1 LGGFAPDAL
10 IADGR
15 LHRFATSRRKGD
27 EAGWYKVFD
36 DGFPLVVFG
45 DWRSGL
51 KGSTRV
57 GNGREISLAQ
67 REQFERVK
75 RERETRQREA
85 EAEAAQRARQR
96 WDRAKPAYPRHK
108 YLTVKGI
115 AAHGLRQDA
124 DKLLIPLYDGET
136 LISLQQIGGDGD
148 KRFTLDSR
156 TQGGSY
162 ALGEV
167 TTTIWIGEGYATCA
181 TIFELT
187 GLHTIVAFNSKNL
200 VHVAR
205 KVHAAHP
212 KANIVILADDDYE
225 TSLKPGPC
233 FGINP
238 GIRDARA
245 AAEAVGARVAVPSFN
260 RESGDHGSDW
270 NDFRRNVGNDETRR
284 LLKAAETGVD
294 VAAAPIVVKANGHDR
309 ASAGMNGS
317 ASLYHVADPMPP
329 ARREPKPLPSGLL
342 PVPQFDL
349 AYLPDAIAP
358 WVADIADRMQC
369 PLEYVAVPAIVAL
382 GAALGRKVAIR
393 PQRRTDWL
401 ETPNLWGC
409 VVGRPGAMKSPAAT
423 EALKPLVRLETNAR
437 AEYEASLKAFA
448 KEDALAKIRKDEAG
462 KAARAAIKSGGDA
475 LAAFDIE
482 EPEEPKAKRFLV
494 NDTSYE
500 ALGEI
505 LADNPNG
512 VLAFRDELVSLL
524 KTLDREEYAATRGF
538 FLTAWNGTSG
548 YTFDRI
554 VRGRKHIEA
563 ACLSLLG
570 GTQPG
575 RIAEYM
581 RRAVSGGA
589 GDDGLIQRF
598 GLLVWPDQS
607 PEWKEVDR
615 FPDSDARHAAW
626 KAFEAFEGSSP
637 ESFCATR
644 DEYDALPYLRFDDAA
659 QDVFAEWRADLEHR
673 LRSGDLSPALE
684 SHLSKY
690 RKLVPGLALINHLAD
705 GGVGSVCEA
714 ATLRALA
721 LTEYLET
728 HARRAY
734 AAGSEAEAATA
745 KAILARVRKGELADG
760 FTLRDVHQ
768 KGWANLTDRDQV
780 KAGLD
785 LLVDLDWL
793 AAKIEQTGG
802 RPRTVYM
809 INPGALA

>member
-1 LGGFAPDAL
+1 VLEASPNGAGKFSPLSAGEIEAARKINGDGAGQDDGAVCLMPVPRDAPRAPAPRGAVATWQYNDASGQQL
-10 IADGR
+10 YR
-15 LHRFATSRRKGD
+15 VHRFDDPSGKRFSWQTAWRLRGD
-27 EAGWYKVFD
+27 
-36 DGFPLVVFG
+36 VVV
-45 DWRSGL
+45 WRWKAPNGPRPIYGL
-51 KGSTRV
+51 DR
-57 GNGREISLAQ
+57 LAA
-67 REQFERVK
+67 
-75 RERETRQREA
+75 RQDAPVIVA
-85 EAEAAQRARQR
+85 EGEKASDAAQRIFPELVAVTSPGGAEAPAKAD
-96 WDRAKPAYPRHK
+96 WDALAGRRVLLWP
-108 YLTVKGI
+108 
-115 AAHGLRQDA
+115 DA
-124 DKLLIPLYDGET
+124 DEPGARYVATVASRLQGVASEIKILDAQALASINPDGGEREPVEGWDAADAE
-136 LISLQQIGGDGD
+136 LEWKDKGELRRALKSL
-148 KRFTLDSR
+148 TR
-156 TQGGSY
+156 TYES
-162 ALGEV
+162 
-167 TTTIWIGEGYATCA
+167 TGEG
-181 TIFELT
+181 
-187 GLHTIVAFNSKNL
+187 GVS
-200 VHVAR
+200 
-205 KVHAAHP
+205 HANEAHSPKHWPVP
-212 KANIVILADDDYE
+212 KA
-225 TSLKPGPC
+225 
-233 FGINP
+233 
-238 GIRDARA
+238 
-245 AAEAVGARVAVPSFN
+245 
-260 RESGDHGSDW
+260 
-270 NDFRRNVGNDETRR
+270 
-284 LLKAAETGVD
+284 
-294 VAAAPIVVKANGHDR
+294 
-309 ASAGMNGS
+309 
-317 ASLYHVADPMPP
+317 
-329 ARREPKPLPSGLL
+329 LPSGLL
-342 PVPQFDL
+342 AVPRFDL
-349 AYLPDAIAP
+349 AFLPNSVAP

-401 ETPNLWGC
+401 ETANLWGC

-437 AEYEASLKAFA
+437 TEYEASLKAFA

-554 VRGRKHIEA
+554 VRGRKHIDA

-626 KAFEAFEGSSP
+626 KAFEAFEGGSP

-644 DEYDALPYLRFDDAA
+644 DEYDALPYLRFDDGA
-659 QDVFAEWRADLEHR
+659 QDVFAEWRADLECR
-673 LRSGDLSPALE
+673 LRGGDLSPALE

-690 RKLVPGLALINHLAD
+690 RKLVPALALINHLAD
-705 GGVGSVCEA
+705 GGVGSVSEA

-721 LTEYLET
+721 LAEYLEA

-760 FTLRDVHQ
+760 LTLRDVHQ
-768 KGWANLTDRDQV
+768 KGWANLTDRSQV

-793 AAKIEQTGG
+793 AAKTEHTGG
-802 RPRTVYM
+802 RPRTVYT

>member
-1 LGGFAPDAL
+1 MLSPTPPDNRFAPLTPNEINAAQALTSTAARDDGELVSPIPDDAPLLPLSHRAYGAPSKVWDYRDDHGAVIFYVARFDTAEGKQILPLSLWRDAGDAL
-10 IADGR
+10 RWRWKGVPAPRPIFNLDKIAGSPSAAVVVVEGEKTADAASVIFPRSVVTTSPGGAQSGSKSDWTPLAGR
-15 LHRFATSRRKGD
+15 RVLIWPDAD
-27 EAGWYKVFD
+27 A
-36 DGFPLVVFG
+36 P
-45 DWRSGL
+45 GL
-51 KGSTRV
+51 KYAGD
-57 GNGREISLAQ
+57 
-67 REQFERVK
+67 
-75 RERETRQREA
+75 
-85 EAEAAQRARQR
+85 AAA
-96 WDRAKPAYPRHK
+96 
-108 YLTVKGI
+108 I
-115 AAHGLRQDA
+115 
-124 DKLLIPLYDGET
+124 
-136 LISLQQIGGDGD
+136 
-148 KRFTLDSR
+148 
-156 TQGGSY
+156 
-162 ALGEV
+162 
-167 TTTIWIGEGYATCA
+167 
-181 TIFELT
+181 LT
-187 GLHTIVAFNSKNL
+187 GLGCDLSIVDTKALASMAPDGGMREPIEGWDAADAITEWSDMAAL
-200 VHVAR
+200 R
-205 KVHAAHP
+205 KAAVDLAEP
-212 KANIVILADDDYE
+212 YAAPAVI
-225 TSLKPGPC
+225 
-233 FGINP
+233 
-238 GIRDARA
+238 
-245 AAEAVGARVAVPSFN
+245 RVASPANEV
-260 RESGDHGSDW
+260 RW
-270 NDFRRNVGNDETRR
+270 
-284 LLKAAETGVD
+284 AA
-294 VAAAPIVVKANGHDR
+294 
-309 ASAGMNGS
+309 
-317 ASLYHVADPMPP
+317 
-329 ARREPKPLPSGLL
+329 PKPLPSGLL

-437 AEYEASLKAFA
+437 TEYEASLKAFS

-598 GLLVWPDQS
+598 GLLVWPDQT

-637 ESFCATR
+637 ESFCAAR
-644 DEYDALPYLRFDDAA
+644 DEYDALPYLRFDDTA
-659 QDVFAEWRADLEHR
+659 QEVFAEWRADLERR
-673 LRSGDLSPALE
+673 LRGGDLSPALE

-690 RKLVPGLALINHLAD
+690 RKLVPALALINHLAD
-705 GGVGSVCEA
+705 GGVGSVSEA
-714 ATLRALA
+714 STLRALA
-721 LTEYLET
+721 LAEYLEA

-745 KAILARVRKGELADG
+745 KAILSRVRKGELTNG

-768 KGWANLTDRDQV
+768 KGWANLADRDQV

-793 AAKIEQTGG
+793 AAKTEQTGG
-802 RPRTVYM
+802 RPRISYT

>member
-1 LGGFAPDAL
+1 VLEASPNGAGKFSPLSAGEIEAARKINGAGPPRDDGAVCLMPVPSDAPRAPHPRGAVATWQYNDANGQQL
-10 IADGR
+10 YR
-15 LHRFATSRRKGD
+15 VHRFDDPSGKRFSWQTAWRLRGGVVVWRWKGP
-27 EAGWYKVFD
+27 
-36 DGFPLVVFG
+36 DGPRPIYGLDRLAARQDAPVV
-45 DWRSGL
+45 
-51 KGSTRV
+51 V
-57 GNGREISLAQ
+57 
-67 REQFERVK
+67 
-75 RERETRQREA
+75 A
-85 EAEAAQRARQR
+85 EGEKASDAAQRIFPELVAVTSPGGAEAPAKAD
-96 WDRAKPAYPRHK
+96 WDVLAGRRVLLWP
-108 YLTVKGI
+108 
-115 AAHGLRQDA
+115 DA
-124 DKLLIPLYDGET
+124 DEPGARYVATVASRLQGVASEIKILDAKALASINPAGGEREPVEGWDAADAEIEWKDKGE
-136 LISLQQIGGDGD
+136 LRRALKSL
-148 KRFTLDSR
+148 TR
-156 TQGGSY
+156 TYES
-162 ALGEV
+162 
-167 TTTIWIGEGYATCA
+167 TGEGGVSRAN
-181 TIFELT
+181 E
-187 GLHTIVAFNSKNL
+187 
-200 VHVAR
+200 
-205 KVHAAHP
+205 AHSPKHWPVP
-212 KANIVILADDDYE
+212 KA
-225 TSLKPGPC
+225 
-233 FGINP
+233 
-238 GIRDARA
+238 
-245 AAEAVGARVAVPSFN
+245 
-260 RESGDHGSDW
+260 
-270 NDFRRNVGNDETRR
+270 
-284 LLKAAETGVD
+284 
-294 VAAAPIVVKANGHDR
+294 
-309 ASAGMNGS
+309 
-317 ASLYHVADPMPP
+317 
-329 ARREPKPLPSGLL
+329 LPSGLL
-342 PVPQFDL
+342 AVPQFDL
-349 AYLPDAIAP
+349 AFLPNSVAP

-437 AEYEASLKAFA
+437 TEYEASLKAFA

-554 VRGRKHIEA
+554 VRGRKHIDA

-615 FPDSDARHAAW
+615 FPDSDARHAAHR
-626 KAFEAFEGSSP
+626 AFEAFEGSSP

-659 QDVFAEWRADLEHR
+659 QEVFAEWRADLERR
-673 LRSGDLSPALE
+673 LRGGDLSPALE

-690 RKLVPGLALINHLAD
+690 RKLVPALALINHLAD
-705 GGVGSVCEA
+705 GGVGSVSEA

-721 LTEYLET
+721 LAEYLEA

-780 KAGLD
+780 KGGLD

-793 AAKIEQTGG
+793 AAKIEHTGG
-802 RPRTVYM
+802 RPRTVYT